1 MVDIVTHAVIG
12 LVLGA
17 PFIASA
23 PEVTCEITMRN
34 GITTQIDFYV

>member
-1 MVDIVTHAVIG
+1 MVDIVAHAGIG

-23 PEVTCEITMRN
+23 PEVACDITMQNR
-34 GITTQIDFYV
+34 ITTLTDFHV